1 MKTSCARTSRRR
13 GKKRDETCARFFPFV
28 FDSTSTRFGRKKKKE
43 KAFKCGHPRNYFRLS
58 SREKKKKD
66 EQKRKKLLIIINVYI
81 PSDPEK
87 SCPDLRLFSVS
98 MRAGEIK
105 ILIFTRSTPP
115 RGRTARPVKRFS
127 PTDMHTRIQRRGRR
141 RLTVDNTYLENP
153 LHGA

>member
-1 MKTSCARTSRRR
+1 MKTSCARTSRRAER
-13 GKKRDETCARFFPFV
+13 NATKRVRVSFPSYSILRRLV
-28 FDSTSTRFGRKKKKE
+28 SAEKKKK
-43 KAFKCGHPRNYFRLS
+43 KRRS
-58 SREKKKKD
+58 SVVIREIISVSAVGKKKKKD

-105 ILIFTRSTPP
+105 ILIFTRSTPS